1 MVFRTEFEL
10 FLSPLSLVSE
20 VSEVSGHHRHH
31 RHLRHIGQSRQVG
44 YSVGLKPIS
53 VPTSVVTDLLSSS
66 PLLSRDRSVRN
77 ALRSLSL

>member
-20 VSEVSGHHRHH
+20 VSEVSGHHRH
-31 RHLRHIGQSRQVG
+31 LGQFGQSRQGG
-44 YSVGLKPIS
+44 YSVGLKPTS
-53 VPTSVVTDLLSSS
+53 VLTSVVTDLLSSS